1 MCKRNKRTIN
11 VHQNLRVLA
20 CLYLAI
26 LQLEQGNPKYITW
39 GLIWDPLQRESSCKM
54 EDNSKELSFSVG
66 EDKTNTEEGEYN
78 FEENLIESVK
88 IFEKVYEQ
96 APKSDPVLQLLRE
109 VSEQLLK
116 IQEQEL
122 TSENDDMYEDLP
134 EISREDVESLL
145 GFEPDLQTEH
155 LTELTV
161 CEICGANYHITDFM

>member
-1 MCKRNKRTIN
+1 
-11 VHQNLRVLA
+11 
-20 CLYLAI
+20 
-26 LQLEQGNPKYITW
+26 
-39 GLIWDPLQRESSCKM
+39 M

-66 EDKTNTEEGEYN
+66 EDKTNTEEGEYD
-78 FEENLIESVK
+78 FEENLIECVK

-96 APKSDPVLQLLRE
+96 TPKSDLVLQLLQE

-122 TSENDDMYEDLP
+122 TSENDDVYEDLP
-134 EISREDVESLL
+134 EINREDIESLL
-145 GFEPDLQTEH
+145 VFEPDLRTEH